1 MEVLGGLI
9 GAGLFLIVFFVILHA
24 GKKATE
30 VIVDTTVDGISK
42 GISIAKPIIS
52 NTVKS
57 TEDTLSKISKG
68 VLKPN
73 TFCEVWTLTD
83 FVCKYG
89 TSVGIESHINNTT
102 GKVFHTCE
110 VRNNLGKTYSI
121 RFTASLGELSA
132 QELKDR
138 KDKLFVGK
146 TNNGRYYMYDKF
158 YKEWEEVNLE

>member
-1 MEVLGGLI
+1 MEALGVII
-9 GAGLFLIVFFVILHA
+9 GAGLFLVVYFVVLHV

-30 VIVDTTVDGISK
+30 VIVDTTVDGIAK
-42 GISIAKPIIS
+42 GVNAVKPVITKTAKA
-52 NTVKS
+52 TA
-57 TEDTLSKISKG
+57 DTFSKINNV

-83 FVCKYG
+83 FVGKYG

-121 RFTASLGELSA
+121 RFTSSLGELSA